1 MGNFPVIDLIFLIL
15 IVLMLIHGYA
25 KGFVE
30 ELFSWAALVLAML
43 AAIFLY
49 SPGAAFIRTKTM
61 ENVRF
66 IPEILAFIAVF
77 LIAMLFLKMLERVLK
92 DIIMGAHLGG
102 VNKILGAVFGLVEG
116 FALTA
121 IILFVLSIQPLF
133 DPSKVIGDSIFAQ
146 ILLPIIR
153 APLNKG
159 KEMINIVYIFLP
171 ALKCFLV

>member
-1 MGNFPVIDLIFLIL
+1 MGNFPVIDLIFLVL
-15 IVLMLIHGYA
+15 IVLMLIHGYV

-30 ELFSWAALVLAML
+30 ELFSWATLVLAML
-43 AAIFLY
+43 AAVFLY

-61 ENVRF
+61 ENVLF

-77 LIAMLFLKMLERVLK
+77 LIVVLFLKMLERVLK
-92 DIIMGAHLGG
+92 DIVLGTNMGGI
-102 VNKILGAVFGLVEG
+102 NKILGAVFGLLEG

-121 IILFVLSIQPLF
+121 IILFILVVQPLF

-153 APLNKG
+153 APMNKG
-159 KEMINIVYIFLP
+159 QEIINTACIFMP
-171 ALKCFLV
+171 SAKCFWV

>member
-30 ELFSWAALVLAML
+30 ELFSWAALVLSML
-43 AAIFLY
+43 AAVFLY
-49 SPGAAFIRTKTM
+49 SPGAAFIRKKTM

-77 LIAMLFLKMLERVLK
+77 LIVMLLIKMLERVLK
-92 DIIMGAHLGG
+92 DIIMGANLGG
-102 VNKILGAVFGLVEG
+102 VNKVLGAVFGLIEG

-121 IILFVLSIQPLF
+121 IILFILSIQPLF
-133 DPSKVIGDSIFAQ
+133 DASKVIGDSIFAQ
-146 ILLPIIR
+146 ILLPIIK
-153 APLNKG
+153 APLNRG
-159 KEMINIVYIFLP
+159 REIINVALLFLP
-171 ALKCFLV
+171 AARRFLG

>member
-1 MGNFPVIDLIFLIL
+1 MGNFPVIDIIFLIL

-30 ELFSWAALVLAML
+30 EIFSWAALVLSML
-43 AAIFLY
+43 AAVFLY
-49 SPGAAFIRTKTM
+49 SPGAAFIRKKTM

-77 LIAMLFLKMLERVLK
+77 IIVMVIIKLLESVLK
-92 DIIMGAHLGG
+92 DIIMGTNLGG
-102 VNKILGAVFGLVEG
+102 VNKVLGAVFGLVEG

-121 IILFVLSIQPLF
+121 IILFILSVQPLF
-133 DPSKVIGDSIFAQ
+133 DPSRVIGDSIFAQ

-153 APLNKG
+153 APLNRG
-159 KEMINIVYIFLP
+159 REIINAVQLFLP
-171 ALKCFLV
+171 ETRRFPV